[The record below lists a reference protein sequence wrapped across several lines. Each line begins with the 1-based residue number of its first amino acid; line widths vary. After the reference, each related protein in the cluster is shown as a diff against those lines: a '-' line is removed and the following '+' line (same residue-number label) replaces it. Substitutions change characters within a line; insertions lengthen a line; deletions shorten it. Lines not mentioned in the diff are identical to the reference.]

1 MSEIEYRITLLG
13 ESGVGK
19 EIIMKTLL
27 GKDYD
32 KKQIATIGVT
42 RKILKLNIDIDK
54 NGKKEKQNFNVY
66 LFDTPGQ
73 ERFRSITDIFLRGL
87 DGVIMLYNIQDLDS
101 FNRIE
106 TWIESIR
113 ESIKSNNKVKYD
125 IFLIGNKSDLKDG
138 EKKEIEVTEEVAIK
152 LCKEY
157 EVTWGGEHNLKDMDI
172 NQLTELIEGFVKE
185 IYKNVGENSK
195 RKKYLEVKEK
205 KCICY

>member
-1 MSEIEYRITLLG
+1 MSEIEYRIILLG

-66 LFDTPGQ
+66 LFDTRGQ
-73 ERFRSITDIFLRGL
+73 ERFRSITEHFLRGL

-113 ESIKSNNKVKYD
+113 ESIKLNDKIKCD

-138 EKKEIEVTEEVAIK
+138 EKKEIEVIEEEAIK

-195 RKKYLEVKEK
+195 RKNT
-205 KCICY
+205 